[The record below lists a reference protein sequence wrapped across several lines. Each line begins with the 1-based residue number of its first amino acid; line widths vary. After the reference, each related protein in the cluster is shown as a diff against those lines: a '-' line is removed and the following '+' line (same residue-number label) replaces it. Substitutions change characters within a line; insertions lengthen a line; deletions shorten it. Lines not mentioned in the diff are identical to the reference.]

1 MEVGL
6 ELGGHLMVPSKSNV
20 TFHFQHMEGQEQ
32 SYYMVLSCNNQ
43 LLWGDHYIKKAT
55 FWLNVKKLCK
65 ILLHKSFCM
74 RWLNFWEITVL
85 ACLQQFG
92 GGERQLLSVNIILD
106 TTLDSGK
113 NILVFLGM
121 TFGRAMTLMHITF
134 YLYFTKAKF
143 VFVSCTKKKPRKKT
157 PTKKKQ
163 NQTPKTPNQDK
174 PTKKAN
180 KTLLLYMATSIY
192 FFPTGRNNKLKSTF
206 LSWLTRTLGDML

>member
-143 VFVSCTKKKPRKKT
+143 VFVSCTK
-157 PTKKKQ
+157 
-163 NQTPKTPNQDK
+163 NK
-174 PTKKAN
+174 PTKKN
-180 KTLLLYMATSIY
+180 PYKKKPKPSTQNPKPRQTNQESKQNTATIHGNFNL
-192 FFPTGRNNKLKSTF
+192 FFPDR
-206 LSWLTRTLGDML
+206 

>member
-143 VFVSCTKKKPRKKT
+143 VFVSCTKKKT
-157 PTKKKQ
+157 TKKNPYKKKPKPNTQNPKPRQTNQESKQ
-163 NQTPKTPNQDK
+163 NT
-174 PTKKAN
+174 
-180 KTLLLYMATSIY
+180 ATIHGNFNL
-192 FFPTGRNNKLKSTF
+192 FFPDR
-206 LSWLTRTLGDML
+206 